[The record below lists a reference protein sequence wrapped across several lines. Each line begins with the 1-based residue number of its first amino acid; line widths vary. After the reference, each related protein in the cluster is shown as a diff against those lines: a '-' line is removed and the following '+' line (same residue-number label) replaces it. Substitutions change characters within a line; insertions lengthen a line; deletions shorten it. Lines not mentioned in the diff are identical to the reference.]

1 MDNVNTL
8 SIKSIAYEQHI
19 DNSTDNGY
27 CTNVYNIPSNPDNE
41 FASAINQRAEILK
54 MMV

>member
-1 MDNVNTL
+1 MDNINISYITATEY
-8 SIKSIAYEQHI
+8 KQNI
-19 DNSTDNGY
+19 DNSTDNDY